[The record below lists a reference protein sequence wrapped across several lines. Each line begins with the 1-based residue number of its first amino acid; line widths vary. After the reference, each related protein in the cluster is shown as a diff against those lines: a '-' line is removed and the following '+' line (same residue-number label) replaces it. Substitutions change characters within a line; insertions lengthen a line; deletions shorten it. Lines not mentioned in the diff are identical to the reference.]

1 MPAQNE
7 PNVGATVPQVEIH
20 VVPRAISAAAGGGG
34 GGGSRLSPQQINAI
48 QQTVIGL
55 VAGFRPPV
63 ATEGGDGL
71 SIKSLELELG
81 FKVEAGVGSILN
93 LFLDAKA
100 ESNIVA
106 RVVWSR

>member
-1 MPAQNE
+1 MQAQNE

-34 GGGSRLSPQQINAI
+34 GSRLSQQQINAI